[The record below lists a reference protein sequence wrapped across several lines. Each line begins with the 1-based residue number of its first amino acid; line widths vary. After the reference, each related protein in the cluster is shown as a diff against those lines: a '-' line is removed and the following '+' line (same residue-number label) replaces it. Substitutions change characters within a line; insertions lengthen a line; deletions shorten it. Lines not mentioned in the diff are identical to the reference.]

1 MLKNF
6 VYICITVQKTNIIL
20 RNEDIMEK
28 ELEVLQQIQ
37 ENGCITQR
45 DLARNMGLSLGN
57 INLLMRKMISTGLIK
72 IEKLNAKKIRYILTP
87 EGMAEKAAKTYNYV
101 VKNYNNMLHVQN
113 VVRDIV
119 DKQYQQGIKYIYLY
133 GETDEVFQ
141 IVKVVLDNYVE
152 EYEIKYKQVT
162 SMEQIKR
169 KDDKVGV
176 FVWDFEKKKELKE
189 KDIESVNVLES
200 I

>member
-1 MLKNF
+1 
-6 VYICITVQKTNIIL
+6 
-20 RNEDIMEK
+20 MEK

-37 ENGCITQR
+37 ENEYITQR

-101 VKNYNNMLHVQN
+101 VKNYNNMLHIQN
-113 VVRDIV
+113 VVKSIV
-119 DKQYQQGIKYIYLY
+119 DEQYQQGVKYIYLY
-133 GETDEVFQ
+133 GEADEVFQ
-141 IVKVVLDNYVE
+141 IIKVVLDNFGE

-162 SMEQIKR
+162 SIENIKR
-169 KDDKVGV
+169 KDEKTMV
-176 FVWDFEKKKELKE
+176 FVWDFEKKKELEE
-189 KDIESVNVLES
+189 KNIESVNVLEN